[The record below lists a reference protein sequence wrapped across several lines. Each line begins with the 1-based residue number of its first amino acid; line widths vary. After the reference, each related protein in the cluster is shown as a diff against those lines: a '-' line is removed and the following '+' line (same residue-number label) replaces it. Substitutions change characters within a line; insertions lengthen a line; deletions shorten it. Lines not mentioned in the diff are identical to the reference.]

1 MEILLTSV
9 AEAWRKKHTPKD
21 TNRQLTDSTN
31 NYTSNDIE
39 PTNIPCNSN
48 TDIEPAKAAN
58 NGNNNSRQRHHDRL
72 ISIGDW
78 PLGTSTGLST
88 ENVDMM
94 EPRAIVR
101 TGSSISREEREVETC
116 HLEQR
121 ANTSGSI
128 PLSQEV
134 QRLEWFRLLVVL
146 LVLLNCEVTMYVLV
160 VQALGNIAV
169 VDLWDVLLRSFLTI
183 GFYTTGYV
191 WFFIALTEK
200 HSAMRAFLDRLFN
213 SRRLRLLARVYAF
226 LVLARIGLIFAD
238 FYFYV
243 IWFL

>member
-1 MEILLTSV
+1 MESLLTSV
-9 AEAWRKKHTPKD
+9 AEASRKKHTRKD

-31 NYTSNDIE
+31 NHISNDIE
-39 PTNIPCNSN
+39 PTNIPYNSN
-48 TDIEPAKAAN
+48 TDIEPPQAGN
-58 NGNNNSRQRHHDRL
+58 NGNNSSRQRHHDRL

-101 TGSSISREEREVETC
+101 TGSSISREEREVETS
-116 HLEQR
+116 HWKKR

-146 LVLLNCEVTMYVLV
+146 LVLLNCEVIMYVLV
-160 VQALGNIAV
+160 VQAFGNPTI
-169 VDLWDVLLRSFLTI
+169 VDLWDILLRSFLTI
-183 GFYTTGYV
+183 GFYATGYV
-191 WFFIALTEK
+191 WFFIVLTEK
-200 HSAMRAFLDRLFN
+200 HSAMRAFSDRPSN
-213 SRRLRLLARVYAF
+213 SRRLRRLAQVYAF
-226 LVLARIGLIFAD
+226 LVVARIGSIFHG
-238 FYFYV
+238 FYFYI
-243 IWFL
+243 IWFM

>member
-21 TNRQLTDSTN
+21 TNLHLADST
-31 NYTSNDIE
+31 SNHIAHDIE
-39 PTNIPCNSN
+39 PTNIPCNSI
-48 TDIEPAKAAN
+48 TDIEPPQAGN

-78 PLGTSTGLST
+78 PLGTSTGMST

-121 ANTSGSI
+121 TNTSGSI

-146 LVLLNCEVTMYVLV
+146 LVLLNCEVIMYVLV
-160 VQALGNIAV
+160 AQVYGNLAI

-183 GFYTTGYV
+183 GFYATGYV
-191 WFFIALTEK
+191 WFFIVLTEK

-213 SRRLRLLARVYAF
+213 LRRLRLLARVYAF
-226 LVLARIGLIFAD
+226 LVLARIGLIFAG
-238 FYFYV
+238 FYFYSM
-243 IWFL
+243 WFL